1 MENRKWIKKWVAK
14 YDFAVTP
21 LDGISFVNFAA
32 HLLYWTMIALLNVIL
47 NPFYIISKKNRWN
60 SLIEIARSE
69 VPIPQNSPDRPTCL
83 IVNLSIFAFI
93 QWCNSYAP
101 LTYKLLKC
109 SWCDDKYQEIQNIL
123 ETVLQR
129 SMTVMLIWNLSP
141 LRGNNRWEQ
150 VATYNAVYNDS
161 KLNFLIGKP
170 GYMFSIIPDV
180 WPENWSLI
188 FTKTSE

>member
-14 YDFAVTP
+14 YDCAVTP
-21 LDGISFVNFAA
+21 LDGISFVDFAA

-83 IVNLSIFAFI
+83 IMNLSIFAFI

-109 SWCDDKYQEIQNIL
+109 SWCDDRNKNETYLKLCYRGRWRWCLFEICR
-123 ETVLQR
+123 R
-129 SMTVMLIWNLSP
+129 SVEITDE
-141 LRGNNRWEQ
+141 NRWQ
-150 VATYNAVYNDS
+150 PIMPFIMTQYWIFKS
-161 KLNFLIGKP
+161 G
-170 GYMFSIIPDV
+170 
-180 WPENWSLI
+180 SLDI
-188 FTKTSE
+188 CFQ